1 MIKPHY
7 VEPKASGALA
17 VQDRSDATAG
27 LDLAGV
33 FLMIQTLETGG
44 SERQFS
50 ALAQSLDPANF
61 RVNLGCIRQRGTFL
75 DELGEIPQFRLGG
88 SLYGM
93 QSLRTRF
100 QLARHLRQAE
110 IAIAH
115 AFDFYANLTL
125 IPAARMARV
134 PVVIGSQRQLGDLLS
149 WAQSRVQFTM
159 FRWCAVVICNS
170 QAAADRLIGQGLPE
184 RRVAVI
190 GNGLPAT
197 AFAKAEPAL
206 PRRPGLLRVCMIA
219 RMNARYKHHLEFLKA
234 AASIHSRFPDV
245 EFVLAGDGPLR
256 PELERQAELLGLGK
270 QALFLGDRR
279 DIPAILA
286 SLDISVLPSASESS
300 SNVIM
305 ESMAAGLPVVANNV
319 GGNPELIK
327 AHTGILVAPNDQDAL
342 VGAIQRLLCDAN
354 ERAAL
359 GRNAEQYARANF
371 TLNQMQRQHEEL
383 YTELLERKHRR
394 SKSLRLDRSIQRVT
408 SDPLRVTIVA
418 ASLRCVGGQSVQAD
432 LLLRNWHND
441 PEIKADFIPIDPMFP
456 RGLRW
461 IEQIPVL
468 RTAVR
473 SPLYGWS
480 LWQGL
485 KDTDV
490 VHIFSASYWSFL
502 VAPMPAWLVAVV
514 RGKKTLIHY
523 HSGEARD
530 HLRRFR
536 SARPILRKADVL
548 VVPSGYLVDVFREF
562 GLQAQVAPNIVDFS
576 QFAYRTRRPLR
587 PHLVCSRGFH
597 PYYCIDDV
605 IRAFAEIQ
613 RAFPDA
619 RLDLVG
625 QGPTQEHIVQLI
637 DKLGIS
643 GVRVCGVASREEIGR
658 FYDQADI
665 FINASKLDNMPV
677 SVLEAFA
684 SGTPVV
690 TTAPEGMDYIVEH
703 ERTGLL
709 SKVGDAHELAQNVIR
724 LLRDPE
730 LASRLSVNAYEETR
744 HYRWEVVRKGWL
756 DIYHSLQS
764 QSAKVESELISA

>member
-418 ASLRCVGGQSVQAD
+418 ASLRYVGGQSVQAD

-490 VHIFSASYWSFL
+490 VHIFSASYWSFGTDAGMAGSSRAGKEDAYSL
-502 VAPMPAWLVAVV
+502 SQW
-514 RGKKTLIHY
+514 RG
-523 HSGEARD
+523 
-530 HLRRFR
+530 
-536 SARPILRKADVL
+536 
-548 VVPSGYLVDVFREF
+548 
-562 GLQAQVAPNIVDFS
+562 
-576 QFAYRTRRPLR
+576 
-587 PHLVCSRGFH
+587 
-597 PYYCIDDV
+597 
-605 IRAFAEIQ
+605 
-613 RAFPDA
+613 
-619 RLDLVG
+619 
-625 QGPTQEHIVQLI
+625 
-637 DKLGIS
+637 
-643 GVRVCGVASREEIGR
+643 
-658 FYDQADI
+658 
-665 FINASKLDNMPV
+665 
-677 SVLEAFA
+677 
-684 SGTPVV
+684 
-690 TTAPEGMDYIVEH
+690 
-703 ERTGLL
+703 
-709 SKVGDAHELAQNVIR
+709 
-724 LLRDPE
+724 
-730 LASRLSVNAYEETR
+730 
-744 HYRWEVVRKGWL
+744 
-756 DIYHSLQS
+756 
-764 QSAKVESELISA
+764 